1 MVFEVRESSPLIY
14 DMQKKKHIHVHAHT
28 QNLVK
33 NQKALTQVAS
43 QKIFNVTNIN
53 SQS

>member
-1 MVFEVRESSPLIY
+1 
-14 DMQKKKHIHVHAHT
+14 MQKKKKHIHTHT

-33 NQKALTQVAS
+33 NQKVLIEFAS
-43 QKIFNVTNIN
+43 QKIFNVTDIN